1 MENALFRCRNIVM
14 TLSWQAI
21 WHLQAFSYVVLHTT
35 QELCPGTPF
44 FSFSACRLALCHFGL
59 QAAWETG
66 RAGRA
71 GHAGRAGRARR
82 DGGLLYMFKH
92 FQTTVSFQYPF
103 SILSVSF
110 QYPLAPGW
118 ILDDIFRSSHG
129 RWKQACN
136 SERDEKCLMVFPHA
150 SFHGK
155 IVQPRAVSRPRKD
168 KKIKQSEFQY
178 FRQRFPER
186 IPVGTLEQ
194 SFFHSED
201 GTAFDFG

>member
-1 MENALFRCRNIVM
+1 MHCSAVV
-14 TLSWQAI
+14 TLSWHCHDRLFGTFKRSPMLFFTQ
-21 WHLQAFSYVVLHTT
+21 HKSSVL
-35 QELCPGTPF
+35 
-44 FSFSACRLALCHFGL
+44 
-59 QAAWETG
+59 
-66 RAGRA
+66 
-71 GHAGRAGRARR
+71 ARR
-82 DGGLLYMFKH
+82 SSLSARVASRCAILASRQLGKQDVRDVRDMRDARDVRDVTVVFYTCSNIFKL
-92 FQTTVSFQYPF
+92 QYPF

>member
-1 MENALFRCRNIVM
+1 M
-14 TLSWQAI
+14 TGYLAPSSVLLCCSSHNTRALSWHAVLLFQRVSPRAVPFWPPGSLGNRTCGTCGTRGTCETWRWSSI
-21 WHLQAFSYVVLHTT
+21 HVQTFSNY
-35 QELCPGTPF
+35 
-44 FSFSACRLALCHFGL
+44 
-59 QAAWETG
+59 
-66 RAGRA
+66 
-71 GHAGRAGRARR
+71 
-82 DGGLLYMFKH
+82 
-92 FQTTVSFQYPF
+92 